1 MSDDRFVSVALV
13 GGPCDGGTLPV
24 PRPALEDHEP
34 GFDFVPEDG
43 SSCPAGCPRV
53 LYTADPG
60 GDPAVWHWRG
70 YTP

>member
-13 GGPCDGGTLPV
+13 GGPCDGDWLPV
-24 PRPALEDHEP
+24 PRPALDDDVP
-34 GFDFVPEDG
+34 GFDFVPADG
-43 SSCPAGCPRV
+43 SVCPDGLPRV
-53 LYTADPG
+53 LYTAESG